1 MSDESHQASDPQAS
15 ELEREERRLERLRL
29 VVSQVWP
36 SSAEPY
42 DDDPDPKAA
51 A

>member
-1 MSDESHQASDPQAS
+1 MNDEPEQTAEAQAS

-29 VVSQVWP
+29 ITQLWAP
-36 SSAEPY
+36 KDY
-42 DDDPDPKAA
+42 FDDDSDPKAA

>member
-1 MSDESHQASDPQAS
+1 MSDKPQTPEQQAP

-29 VVSQVWP
+29 VTNVWP
-36 SSAEPY
+36 QVEGY

>member
-1 MSDESHQASDPQAS
+1 MSDDSHQTTDSQAS

-36 SSAEPY
+36 SSADPFDE
-42 DDDPDPKAA
+42 DPDPKAA

>member
-1 MSDESHQASDPQAS
+1 MSNDSHQTADPQAS

-36 SSAEPY
+36 SAEPY